1 MCQLLGIHRSGGVFF
16 AHKTPQNKWR
26 GRGGASPFLPCV
38 RLWPLH
44 AWLLQRPRRFPSPP
58 ASALF
63 SCHHTAFRFLLCPAS
78 HRHSDPPSNCLFQ
91 TFSKFPSIVCYSLLE
106 DVSAPVFPDSRL
118 SYFSFHVVVSLLGL
132 SCAGGYFSTHILH
145 LISEVAGWGGHL
157 LRQQIC
163 LTLCSCGFS
172 YHVCVAHTYIFMS
185 GLYPLPGHLAVS
197 SGGSIGTL
205 TSLCPKQMIFSL
217 KPIFLYFY

>member
-1 MCQLLGIHRSGGVFF
+1 MTNQNILHSVFIGYLLCASSLEYIDLGVCFLPIKPLRTSGGAVAVHPHFCIP
-16 AHKTPQNKWR
+16 H
-26 GRGGASPFLPCV
+26 
-38 RLWPLH
+38 LWPLH

-132 SCAGGYFSTHILH
+132 SCAGDYFSTHILH

-197 SGGSIGTL
+197 SGAL
-205 TSLCPKQMIFSL
+205 
-217 KPIFLYFY
+217 